1 MIDSAGGA
9 WYILNHPPPE
19 GAESPAKKFSEMGK
33 KLLDRGEWLWYINQ
47 AVAEKAACTLKIE
60 Q

>member
-1 MIDSAGGA
+1 VVYSQSPSAGGRQKSGK
-9 WYILNHPPPE
+9 IFFE
-19 GAESPAKKFSEMGK
+19 IEKK
-33 KLLDRGEWLWYINQ
+33 KLDIGGRLWYINQ

>member
-1 MIDSAGGA
+1 MLFRGQ
-9 WYILNHPPPE
+9 
-19 GAESPAKKFSEMGK
+19 KFFRKGK
-33 KLLDRGEWLWYINQ
+33 KLLDTGERLWYINQ